1 MMTPVKTL
9 MIDVLEMYFNA
20 IRDLRI
26 TPSEA
31 RVLFH
36 IYKGATA
43 KEIADITCNSVH
55 TIRKHISNLHCKFN
69 VKNNVQL
76 IIKASEE
83 V

>member
-1 MMTPVKTL
+1 MRIPGKIQL
-9 MIDVLEMYFNA
+9 IDLLEMYFDG
-20 IRDLRI
+20 IRDLKI

-31 RVLFH
+31 RVLYHLF
-36 IYKGATA
+36 KGATA
-43 KEIADITCNSVH
+43 KEIANITCNSVH
-55 TIRKHISNLHCKFN
+55 TIRKHISNLHCKFD

>member
-1 MMTPVKTL
+1 MRQPGKIVL
-9 MIDVLEMYFNA
+9 MDMITMYFNG
-20 IRDLRI
+20 IGDIRI
-26 TPSEA
+26 TPGEA

-36 IYKGATA
+36 LYKGETA
-43 KEIADITCNSVH
+43 KEIADIMCNSVH
-55 TIRKHISNLHCKFN
+55 TIRKHISNLHSKFD